1 MKKFLKIY
9 IVYVLV
15 LLSVLYLLPPD
26 VGAQLEYFSE
36 YFIQFMQKPET
47 LQNVVNFSVLI
58 ISISIITNIYKK
70 IKEHQKNEK

>member
-1 MKKFLKIY
+1 MRKFMQLYTI
-9 IVYVLV
+9 YVLV

-26 VGAQLEYFSE
+26 VGAQLEHFSE

-58 ISISIITNIYKK
+58 ISISIITNIYK
-70 IKEHQKNEK
+70 IKK